1 MYWIVATGTEVRCMD
16 GVSAKRIGR
25 ASFPVGVGVRAKEVG
40 VMRHAGTFPGWAMIQ
55 ENGANGSLAQ
65 IRPRLWCSSQT
76 GRSSR
81 IRFQV
86 CSHCCATPRRARVV
100 LQSRTYTHVP
110 PKHIHTYS
118 CSNMPRLLPDP
129 TSISLLST
137 GHALIFSQ
145 PQGELVLC
153 RLFYEKHT
161 PLPVLRFAPPVKGS
175 KAQGS
180 GILGWISSL
189 SGGGPGKVMSGEE
202 VDTIRMCSPV
212 SFVVWK
218 PS

>member
-1 MYWIVATGTEVRCMD
+1 
-16 GVSAKRIGR
+16 
-25 ASFPVGVGVRAKEVG
+25 
-40 VMRHAGTFPGWAMIQ
+40 
-55 ENGANGSLAQ
+55 
-65 IRPRLWCSSQT
+65 
-76 GRSSR
+76 
-81 IRFQV
+81 
-86 CSHCCATPRRARVV
+86 
-100 LQSRTYTHVP
+100 
-110 PKHIHTYS
+110 
-118 CSNMPRLLPDP
+118 MPRLLPDP